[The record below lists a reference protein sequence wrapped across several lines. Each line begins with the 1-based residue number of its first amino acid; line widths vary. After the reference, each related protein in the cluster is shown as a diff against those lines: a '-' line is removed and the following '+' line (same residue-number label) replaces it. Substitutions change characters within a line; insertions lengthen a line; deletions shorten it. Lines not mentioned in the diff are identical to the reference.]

1 MSLPSFTTPRL
12 VLRPLTVEDGPALHA
27 AFSDPEV
34 MTYWSSG
41 PHKTV
46 QETVEYAAVNATDDR
61 FATWAVTEN
70 GAEALGWVTLI
81 KREEGV
87 AEIGFI
93 LRRDCWGRGYVGEA
107 AGAVIA
113 HGFEAMGLRRI
124 FADVD
129 PDNAGSIR
137 VLEKNGFQYEGRL
150 RDSWKTHIGVRDAL
164 IYSRLARDPAP

>member
-1 MSLPSFTTPRL
+1 MSLPIFTTPRL
-12 VLRPLTVEDGPALHA
+12 ILRPLRVEDGPALHA

-46 QETVEYAAVNATDDR
+46 QETTEYAAVNATDDR
-61 FATWAVTEN
+61 FATWAITED
-70 GAEALGWVTLI
+70 GADALGWVTLI
-81 KREEGV
+81 ARSEGV

-93 LRRDCWGRGYVGEA
+93 LRRDRWGRGYTGEA
-107 AGAVIA
+107 AGAVLA
-113 HGFEAMGLRRI
+113 HGFGTTGLWRI

-137 VLEKNGFQYEGRL
+137 VLEKNGFQYERRL
-150 RDSWKTHIGVRDAL
+150 RASWTTHIGVRDAL
-164 IYSRLARDPAP
+164 IYSRLASDPAP